1 MARTLSLEKVLESLR
16 QQLPMLAERYSV
28 DTLEVFG
35 SYVRSE
41 QKKDSDLDILVTF
54 KEVPSLLKF
63 IAMENYLSDVLEV
76 KVDLVMKDSLKPKIG
91 GQILREAISA
101 GNAIVLKPVTEQY
114 LKSLQGSLK
123 ERGGLKTLMEERH
136 IDNEKEK

>member
-1 MARTLSLEKVLESLR
+1 MARTLPLEEILKILR
-16 QQLPMLAERYSV
+16 QQIPMLAERYSV

-54 KEVPSLLKF
+54 REVPSLLTF
-63 IAMENYLSDVLEV
+63 IAMENYLSDVLSV

-91 GQILREAISA
+91 GQILREAI
-101 GNAIVLKPVTEQY
+101 PV
-114 LKSLQGSLK
+114 
-123 ERGGLKTLMEERH
+123 
-136 IDNEKEK
+136 